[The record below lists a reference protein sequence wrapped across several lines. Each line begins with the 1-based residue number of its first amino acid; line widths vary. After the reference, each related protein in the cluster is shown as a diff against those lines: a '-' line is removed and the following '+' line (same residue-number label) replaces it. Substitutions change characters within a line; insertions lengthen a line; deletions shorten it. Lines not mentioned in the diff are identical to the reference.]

1 MAKVQV
7 HNLLI
12 AIREENLG
20 VLCVL
25 VLVCMC
31 MCVCVV
37 GVYGRWEIGFAHG
50 IQGTNPSA
58 MLDKAAQT
66 NTVSAPGNT

>member
-1 MAKVQV
+1 MCACF
-7 HNLLI
+7 
-12 AIREENLG
+12 G
-20 VLCVL
+20 VYVY
-25 VLVCMC
+25 VCM
-31 MCVCVV
+31 CVV

-50 IQGTNPSA
+50 IEGTNPSA